1 MRSFVSDYT
10 LVSARTVANAVE
22 VLGAGE
28 GWRPIAG
35 GTDLMVLFNAG
46 RLPYW
51 KLVSVLEI
59 PELRGIQIRDAEIL
73 LGAGVTYSQ
82 IRRSDILQSDFPL
95 LCAAA
100 SWTGGVA
107 NQNRGTI
114 GGNIVNASP
123 AADSLPALLVYDAEL
138 QLASVHGERS
148 LPYRDFHTGYKQM
161 QMQPDELLC
170 EIRLPRKHRTWQQY
184 TRKVGPRKAQAIS
197 KVCFAAAARLDGI
210 VIEDIRI
217 AVGSVAPVPLR
228 CLQTEAELRGRA
240 VTPET
245 MAGARTAISG
255 EIQPINDIRST
266 EEYRRAVSANLLG
279 EFLQSL
285 Q

>member
-1 MRSFVSDYT
+1 MRSFVPDYT
-10 LVSARTVANAVE
+10 LVSARTVANAIE
-22 VLGAGE
+22 MLGSGE

-46 RLPYW
+46 RLPYR
-51 KLVSVLEI
+51 KLISILDI
-59 PELRGIQIRDAEIL
+59 PELCGIRITDTEIV
-73 LGAGVTYSQ
+73 LGAGVSYSQ
-82 IRRSDILQSDFPL
+82 IRQSEMMQNEFPL

-138 QLASVHGERS
+138 QFASVHGKRW

-170 EIRLPRKHRTWQQY
+170 EIRLPRKHRTWRQY
-184 TRKVGPRKAQAIS
+184 ARKVGPRKAQAIS
-197 KVCFAAAARLDGI
+197 KICFAAAARLADD
-210 VIEDIRI
+210 VMVDVRI

-228 CLQTEAELRGRA
+228 CVQTEAALCGRA

-245 MAGARTAISG
+245 MAEARVAISS
-255 EIQPINDIRST
+255 EVQPIDDIRST
-266 EEYRRAVSANLLG
+266 KEYRRVVSANLLG
-279 EFLQSL
+279 EFLESL